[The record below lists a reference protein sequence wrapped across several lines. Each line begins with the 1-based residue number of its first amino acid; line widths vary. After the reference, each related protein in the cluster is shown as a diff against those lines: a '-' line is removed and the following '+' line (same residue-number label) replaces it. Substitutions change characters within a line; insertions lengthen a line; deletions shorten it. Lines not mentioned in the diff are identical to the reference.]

1 MTIIINILF
10 QSTSMVS
17 SHLVVKSSDYDVAGA
32 SLAPDGSG
40 KKMEYGGE
48 KVVAHIIAL
57 RASVRMA
64 VTANPG
70 TLAAFAQSRGF
81 SPETVKTLRPDDVR
95 TAVEAHVRD
104 GLASPYVLEGSG
116 GHERITDMD

>member
-1 MTIIINILF
+1 MMTIIINILF

-70 TLAAFAQSRGF
+70 TLAAFAQSRGCRY
-81 SPETVKTLRPDDVR
+81 VNRGHKTYGEPLPLNDVR
-95 TAVEAHVRD
+95 KSVG
-104 GLASPYVLEGSG
+104 GLY
-116 GHERITDMD
+116 